1 MEPRLRVPRGIL
13 PQLEALASAW
23 LEAGHTPGGI
33 RAHVQR
39 SLPGPKQPIHKPGG
53 LLRYILSD
61 VPPAPAGEES
71 RRPEPVQPRIA
82 QLRECEGVH
91 TQARLFR
98 PEGDEEFCG
107 ECLRGRVTEG
117 SVRL

>member
-1 MEPRLRVPRGIL
+1 ML
-13 PQLEALASAW
+13 PQLAALASAW
-23 LEAGHTPGGI
+23 LEAGHTPGGV

-39 SLPGPKQPIHKPGG
+39 SLPGPKQPILKPGG

-61 VPPAPAGEES
+61 VPPAPVAEAA
-71 RRPEPVQPRIA
+71 RPEPVQPRIA
-82 QLRECEGVH
+82 RLRECEGVH

-107 ECLRGRVTEG
+107 ECLRGQMPAGAST
-117 SVRL
+117 